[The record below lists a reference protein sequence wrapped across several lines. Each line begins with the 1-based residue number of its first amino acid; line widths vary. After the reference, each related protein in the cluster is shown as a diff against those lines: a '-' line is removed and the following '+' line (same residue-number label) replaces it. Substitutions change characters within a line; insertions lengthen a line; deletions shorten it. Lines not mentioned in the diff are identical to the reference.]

1 MKTSYLIEQVSEQ
14 LTKLLLEKNKA
25 YGDSATQGDA
35 IFAIEENKK
44 ELTAKQFGICC
55 RIDDKLYRIKNK
67 GIYDKTEDSIWD
79 LAGYFILLII
89 ALKQNTKFPL
99 DFKLDFKDSV

>member
-1 MKTSYLIEQVSEQ
+1 MIRTDYLIKQVSEQ

-25 YGDSATQGDA
+25 YGDSATQGDT
-35 IFAIEENKK
+35 IFATEENKQK
-44 ELTAKQFGICC
+44 LTAKQFGICC

-89 ALKQNTKFPL
+89 ALKQNKN
-99 DFKLDFKDSV
+99 SV